1 MTMEP
6 ETEAPEP
13 DSTSSRPWLDLI
25 QDAGKAFESWHQRC
39 DRAKENYA
47 SLKRLSNENGSKEMQ
62 LLYANIEVLKPTIY
76 ARPPVPV
83 CKTRFSDRKPV
94 NRTASEVIERCLMV
108 SFDAER
114 IHDTMLH
121 VRDDVTLF
129 GRGVM
134 WMRYKTEGGQMAG
147 ASGGMV
153 PNTKQDDQGADES
166 DEDEDDDEEGYA
178 EADDFFE
185 YVCYDHVNRQDFLH
199 EPVRTWSEVGWVAR
213 RSWLTREQGMRRFGD
228 SWREIQY
235 VEAENDT
242 AEEYKVEKKAEVWEL
257 WHKGQETVVWV
268 HKGSKEVLD
277 RRDPWL
283 DLDGF
288 YPCPKPAYSVCEPES
303 LIPVP
308 DYLFYRDQL
317 EEVNTLTGRISA
329 LSEALRLKGFYSAG
343 GEDIGTA
350 LEKAFQ
356 SQDDNAVMIPIP
368 TVAALGQGMKDAIMF
383 MPLVEIANTIS
394 ALVVLRKQLIEDIY
408 QISGISD
415 IMRGETKASE
425 TATAQN
431 IKAQFGS
438 VRVRSRQEEM
448 IRVADDA
455 MKIAGEIIAEN
466 FQPQTIMQMC
476 QMDKLVPGALIQ
488 QHEALKAQQ
497 AQMAQQMQQAQQA
510 GQPPQPMPQMPQLPP
525 LPKDAIAAEEVLAL
539 LRNERM
545 RPFILQTASDSTIQP
560 NEDAEKQRRNEFA
573 QAVGNLMVSSG
584 PIVQAAPEAAKLVAE
599 MLRFVT
605 GAYRA
610 GRAMEQ
616 TIDDFIEELSAKAS
630 QPPAPPPPDPKI
642 EAMKMDAQMKQGEA
656 QMRQQEAQMQA
667 QIKQGEAQMRAQ
679 EAQAMM
685 QVKGMEAQA
694 RMAEIQAKAQHDQM
708 MAAMNERLKNMDL
721 QLKGLDLQLA
731 EMRIMEAQTKRP
743 VEVVI

>member
-1 MTMEP
+1 MEP

-47 SLKRLSNENGSKEMQ
+47 SLKRLSNESGSKEMQ

-121 VRDDVTLF
+121 IRDDVTLF

-134 WMRYKTEGGQMAG
+134 WLRYKTEGGMAE
-147 ASGGMV
+147 MV
-153 PNTKQDDQGADES
+153 PNSKQDDQGADE
-166 DEDEDDDEEGYA
+166 DDDETEEGYG

-185 YVCYDHVNRQDFLH
+185 YVCYDHVNRADFLH

-268 HKGSKEVLD
+268 HKGSKELLD

-329 LSEALRLKGFYSAG
+329 LSDALRMKGFYSAG

-356 SQDDNAVMIPIP
+356 SQDDNAVMIPVP
-368 TVAALGQGMKDAIMF
+368 TVAALGQGMQNAILF
-383 MPLVEIANTIS
+383 MPLMEIANTVS
-394 ALVVLRKQLIEDIY
+394 ALVALRKQLIEDIY

-448 IRVADDA
+448 VRVADDA

-497 AQMAQQMQQAQQA
+497 AQMAQQMQQAQQS

-616 TIDDFIEELSAKAS
+616 TIDDFIEELSAKAA
-630 QPPAPPPPDPKI
+630 QPPQPPPPDPKI

-656 QMRQQEAQMQA
+656 QMR
-667 QIKQGEAQMRAQ
+667 AQ
-679 EAQAMM
+679 EMQAMM

-708 MAAMNERLKNMDL
+708 MAGMNERLKQMDL
-721 QLKGLDLQLA
+721 QLKAFDLQLA
-731 EMRIMEAQTKRP
+731 EMRIAETQVKTASQP
-743 VEVVI
+743 FAVEIR

>member
-1 MTMEP
+1 
-6 ETEAPEP
+6 
-13 DSTSSRPWLDLI
+13 
-25 QDAGKAFESWHQRC
+25 
-39 DRAKENYA
+39 
-47 SLKRLSNENGSKEMQ
+47 
-62 LLYANIEVLKPTIY
+62 
-76 ARPPVPV
+76 
-83 CKTRFSDRKPV
+83 
-94 NRTASEVIERCLMV
+94 
-108 SFDAER
+108 
-114 IHDTMLH
+114 
-121 VRDDVTLF
+121 
-129 GRGVM
+129 
-134 WMRYKTEGGQMAG
+134 
-147 ASGGMV
+147 
-153 PNTKQDDQGADES
+153 
-166 DEDEDDDEEGYA
+166 
-178 EADDFFE
+178 
-185 YVCYDHVNRQDFLH
+185 
-199 EPVRTWSEVGWVAR
+199 
-213 RSWLTREQGMRRFGD
+213 MRRFGD

-268 HKGSKEVLD
+268 HKGSKELLD

-329 LSEALRLKGFYSAG
+329 LSDALRMKGFYSAG

-356 SQDDNAVMIPIP
+356 SQDDNAVMIPVP
-368 TVAALGQGMKDAIMF
+368 TVAALGQGMQNAILF
-383 MPLVEIANTIS
+383 MPLMEIANTVS
-394 ALVVLRKQLIEDIY
+394 ALVALRKQLIEDIY

-448 IRVADDA
+448 VRVADDA

-497 AQMAQQMQQAQQA
+497 AQMAQQMQMAQQS

-616 TIDDFIEELSAKAS
+616 TIDDFIEELSTKAA
-630 QPPAPPPPDPKI
+630 QPPQPPPPDPKI
-642 EAMKMDAQMKQGEA
+642 EAMKMDAQ
-656 QMRQQEAQMQA
+656 
-667 QIKQGEAQMRAQ
+667 IKQGEAQMKAQ

-694 RMAEIQAKAQHDQM
+694 RMAEIQAKAQHDQA
-708 MAAMNERLKNMDL
+708 MAQMNERLKNMDL
-721 QLKGLDLQLA
+721 QLKAFDLQLA
-731 EMRIMEAQTKRP
+731 EMRIMEAQTKRL
-743 VEVVI
+743 VEVVL

>member
-1 MTMEP
+1 MEP
-6 ETEAPEP
+6 EEQPET
-13 DSTSSRPWLDLI
+13 DMSARPWLDLI
-25 QDAGKAFESWHQRC
+25 EDAGKAFESWHQRC

-47 SLKRLSNENGSKEMQ
+47 SLKRLSTENGSKEMQ

-114 IHDTMLH
+114 IHDTLLH

-134 WMRYKTEGGQMAG
+134 WLRYRTEGGE
-147 ASGGMV
+147 MV
-153 PNTKQDDQGADES
+153 PNSKQDDQGADE
-166 DEDEDDDEEGYA
+166 DEAMPGYG

-228 SWREIQY
+228 SWQNIQY

-268 HKGSKEVLD
+268 HKGSKELLD

-329 LSEALRLKGFYSAG
+329 LAEALRLKGFYSAG

-356 SQDDNAVMIPIP
+356 SQDDNAVMIPVP
-368 TVAALGQGMKDAIMF
+368 TVAALGQGMKDAILF

-394 ALVVLRKQLIEDIY
+394 ALVTLRKQLIEDIY

-415 IMRGETKASE
+415 IMRGETKATE

-488 QHEALKAQQ
+488 QHQALQAQQ

-573 QAVGNLMVSSG
+573 QAVGNLMVNSG

-630 QPPAPPPPDPKI
+630 QPPAPPPPDPKL
-642 EAMKMDAQMKQGEA
+642 EAMKMD
-656 QMRQQEAQMQA
+656 A
-667 QIKQGEAQMRAQ
+667 QIKQGEAQMKAQ

-694 RMAEIQAKAQHDQM
+694 RMAEIQAKAQHDQA
-708 MAAMNERLKNMDL
+708 MAQMNERLKNMDL
-721 QLKGLDLQLA
+721 QLKAFDLQLA

-743 VEVVI
+743 AEVVI

>member
-1 MTMEP
+1 
-6 ETEAPEP
+6 
-13 DSTSSRPWLDLI
+13 
-25 QDAGKAFESWHQRC
+25 
-39 DRAKENYA
+39 
-47 SLKRLSNENGSKEMQ
+47 
-62 LLYANIEVLKPTIY
+62 
-76 ARPPVPV
+76 
-83 CKTRFSDRKPV
+83 
-94 NRTASEVIERCLMV
+94 
-108 SFDAER
+108 
-114 IHDTMLH
+114 
-121 VRDDVTLF
+121 
-129 GRGVM
+129 
-134 WMRYKTEGGQMAG
+134 
-147 ASGGMV
+147 
-153 PNTKQDDQGADES
+153 
-166 DEDEDDDEEGYA
+166 
-178 EADDFFE
+178 
-185 YVCYDHVNRQDFLH
+185 
-199 EPVRTWSEVGWVAR
+199 
-213 RSWLTREQGMRRFGD
+213 
-228 SWREIQY
+228 
-235 VEAENDT
+235 
-242 AEEYKVEKKAEVWEL
+242 
-257 WHKGQETVVWV
+257 
-268 HKGSKEVLD
+268 
-277 RRDPWL
+277 
-283 DLDGF
+283 
-288 YPCPKPAYSVCEPES
+288 
-303 LIPVP
+303 
-308 DYLFYRDQL
+308 
-317 EEVNTLTGRISA
+317 
-329 LSEALRLKGFYSAG
+329 
-343 GEDIGTA
+343 
-350 LEKAFQ
+350 
-356 SQDDNAVMIPIP
+356 
-368 TVAALGQGMKDAIMF
+368 
-383 MPLVEIANTIS
+383 
-394 ALVVLRKQLIEDIY
+394 
-408 QISGISD
+408 
-415 IMRGETKASE
+415 
-425 TATAQN
+425 
-431 IKAQFGS
+431 
-438 VRVRSRQEEM
+438 
-448 IRVADDA
+448 
-455 MKIAGEIIAEN
+455 
-466 FQPQTIMQMC
+466 
-476 QMDKLVPGALIQ
+476 
-488 QHEALKAQQ
+488 
-497 AQMAQQMQQAQQA
+497 MAQQMQQAQQA

>member
-1 MTMEP
+1 MEP

-25 QDAGKAFESWHQRC
+25 QDAGKAFESWHARC

-47 SLKRLSNENGSKEMQ
+47 SLKRLSNESGSKEMQ

-121 VRDDVTLF
+121 IRDDVTLF

-134 WMRYKTEGGQMAG
+134 WLRYKTEGGMAE
-147 ASGGMV
+147 MV
-153 PNTKQDDQGADES
+153 PNSKQDDQGADE
-166 DEDEDDDEEGYA
+166 DETEEGYG

-185 YVCYDHVNRQDFLH
+185 YVCYDHVNRQDFVH

-268 HKGSKEVLD
+268 HKGSKELLD

-283 DLDGF
+283 SLDGF

-317 EEVNTLTGRISA
+317 EEVNTLTARISA
-329 LSEALRLKGFYSAG
+329 LSDALRMKGFYSAG

-356 SQDDNAVMIPIP
+356 SQDDNAVMIPVP
-368 TVAALGQGMKDAIMF
+368 TVAALGQGMQNAILF
-383 MPLVEIANTIS
+383 MPLMEIANTVS
-394 ALVVLRKQLIEDIY
+394 ALVALRKQLIEDIY

-448 IRVADDA
+448 VRVADDA

-497 AQMAQQMQQAQQA
+497 AQMAQQMQLAQQS

-616 TIDDFIEELSAKAS
+616 TIDDFIEELSAKAA
-630 QPPAPPPPDPKI
+630 QPPQPPPPDPKI

-656 QMRQQEAQMQA
+656 QMR
-667 QIKQGEAQMRAQ
+667 AQ
-679 EAQAMM
+679 EMQAMM

-708 MAAMNERLKNMDL
+708 MAGMNERLKQMDL
-721 QLKGLDLQLA
+721 QLKAFDLQLA
-731 EMRIMEAQTKRP
+731 EMRLAETQVKTASQP
-743 VEVVI
+743 FAVEIR

>member
-1 MTMEP
+1 MEP

-83 CKTRFSDRKPV
+83 CKTRFSDRKPI

-121 VRDDVTLF
+121 IRDDVTLF

-134 WMRYKTEGGQMAG
+134 WLRYKTEGGMAE
-147 ASGGMV
+147 MV
-153 PNTKQDDQGADES
+153 PNSKQDDQGADEGN
-166 DEDEDDDEEGYA
+166 EAEEGYG
-178 EADDFFE
+178 EGADDFFE
-185 YVCYDHVNRQDFLH
+185 YVCYDHVNRQDFVH

-268 HKGSKEVLD
+268 HKGSKELLD

-283 DLDGF
+283 SLDGF

-317 EEVNTLTGRISA
+317 EEVNTLTARISA
-329 LSEALRLKGFYSAG
+329 LSDALRMKGFYSAG

-356 SQDDNAVMIPIP
+356 SQDDNAVMIPVP
-368 TVAALGQGMKDAIMF
+368 TVAALGQGMQNAILF
-383 MPLVEIANTIS
+383 MPLMEIANTVS
-394 ALVVLRKQLIEDIY
+394 ALVALRKQLIEDIY

-448 IRVADDA
+448 VRVADDA

-476 QMDKLVPGALIQ
+476 QLDKLVPGALIQ

-497 AQMAQQMQQAQQA
+497 AQMAQQMQLAQQS

-525 LPKDAIAAEEVLAL
+525 LPKDAIAAEGVLAL

-616 TIDDFIEELSAKAS
+616 TIDDFIEELSAKAA
-630 QPPAPPPPDPKI
+630 QPPQPPPPDPKI

-656 QMRQQEAQMQA
+656 QMR
-667 QIKQGEAQMRAQ
+667 AQ
-679 EAQAMM
+679 EMQAMM

-708 MAAMNERLKNMDL
+708 MAGMTERLKQMDL
-721 QLKGLDLQLA
+721 QLKAFDLQLA
-731 EMRIMEAQTKRP
+731 EMRLAETQVKTASQP
-743 VEVVI
+743 FAVEIR

>member
-1 MTMEP
+1 MEP

-25 QDAGKAFESWHQRC
+25 QDAGKAFESWHARC

-47 SLKRLSNENGSKEMQ
+47 SLKRLSNESGSKEMQ

-121 VRDDVTLF
+121 IRDDVTLF

-134 WMRYKTEGGQMAG
+134 WLRYKTEGGMAE
-147 ASGGMV
+147 MV
-153 PNTKQDDQGADES
+153 PNSKQDDQGADEN
-166 DEDEDDDEEGYA
+166 DEDEAEEGYGEGA
-178 EADDFFE
+178 EDFFE
-185 YVCYDHVNRQDFLH
+185 YVCYDHVNRADFLH

-268 HKGSKEVLD
+268 HKGSKELLD

-329 LSEALRLKGFYSAG
+329 LSDALRMKGFYSAG

-356 SQDDNAVMIPIP
+356 SQDDNAVMIPVP
-368 TVAALGQGMKDAIMF
+368 TVAALGQGMQNAILF
-383 MPLVEIANTIS
+383 MPLMEIANTVS
-394 ALVVLRKQLIEDIY
+394 ALVALRKQLIEDIY

-448 IRVADDA
+448 VRVADDA

-497 AQMAQQMQQAQQA
+497 AQMAQQMQMAQQS

-616 TIDDFIEELSAKAS
+616 TIDDFIEELSAKAA
-630 QPPAPPPPDPKI
+630 QPPQPPPPDPKI
-642 EAMKMDAQMKQGEA
+642 EAMKMDM
-656 QMRQQEAQMQA
+656 
-667 QIKQGEAQMRAQ
+667 QIKQGEAQVRQQ
-679 EAQAMM
+679 ETQAMM

-694 RMAEIQAKAQHDQM
+694 RMAEIQAKAQHDQS
-708 MAAMNERLKNMDL
+708 MAAMNERLKQMDL
-721 QLKGLDLQLA
+721 QLKAFDLQLA
-731 EMRIMEAQTKRP
+731 EMRLAETQVKTASQP
-743 VEVVI
+743 FAVEIR

>member
-1 MTMEP
+1 MEP

-13 DSTSSRPWLDLI
+13 ESMSSRPWLDLI
-25 QDAGKAFESWHQRC
+25 EDAGKAFDAWHQRC

-47 SLKRLSNENGSKEMQ
+47 SLKRLSTENGSKEMQ

-134 WMRYKTEGGQMAG
+134 WLRYKTEGGMAE
-147 ASGGMV
+147 MV
-153 PNTKQDDQGADES
+153 PNSKQDDQGADEGG
-166 DEDEDDDEEGYA
+166 DEDEAEDEAMPGYG

-185 YVCYDHVNRQDFLH
+185 YVCYDHVNRQDFVH

-228 SWREIQY
+228 SWQNIQY

-257 WHKGQETVVWV
+257 WHRGQETVVWV
-268 HKGSKEVLD
+268 HKGSKELLD

-368 TVAALGQGMKDAIMF
+368 TVAALGQGMKDAILF

-630 QPPAPPPPDPKI
+630 QPPAPPPPDPKL
-642 EAMKMDAQMKQGEA
+642 EAMKMD
-656 QMRQQEAQMQA
+656 A
-667 QIKQGEAQMRAQ
+667 QIKQGEAQMKAQ

-694 RMAEIQAKAQHDQM
+694 RMAEIQAKAQHDQA
-708 MAAMNERLKNMDL
+708 MAQMNERLKNMDL

-743 VEVVI
+743 VEVMI

>member
-1 MTMEP
+1 MEP
-6 ETEAPEP
+6 KEQPETDMSA
-13 DSTSSRPWLDLI
+13 RPWVDLI
-25 QDAGKAFESWHQRC
+25 NDAGKAFEAWHQRC

-47 SLKRLSNENGSKEMQ
+47 SLKRLSTENGSKEMQ

-134 WMRYKTEGGQMAG
+134 WMRYKTEGGMAK
-147 ASGGMV
+147 MV
-153 PNTKQDDQGADES
+153 PNSKQDDQGADE
-166 DEDEDDDEEGYA
+166 DDDEAEEGYG
-178 EADDFFE
+178 EANDFFE

-257 WHKGQETVVWV
+257 WHRGQETVVWV
-268 HKGSKEVLD
+268 HKGSKELLD

-383 MPLVEIANTIS
+383 MPLMEIANTIT
-394 ALVVLRKQLIEDIY
+394 ALVALRKQLIEDIY

-466 FQPQTIMQMC
+466 FQPQTILQMC

-497 AQMAQQMQQAQQA
+497 AQMAQQMQQA
-510 GQPPQPMPQMPQLPP
+510 GQPPQPMPQLPQLPP
-525 LPKDAIAAEEVLAL
+525 LPKDAIAAEEVFAL

-630 QPPAPPPPDPKI
+630 QPPPPPPPDPKV
-642 EAMKMDAQMKQGEA
+642 EAMKMD
-656 QMRQQEAQMQA
+656 A

-708 MAAMNERLKNMDL
+708 MAQMNERLKNMDL
-721 QLKGLDLQLA
+721 QLKAFDLQLA
-731 EMRIMEAQTKRP
+731 EMRLMEAQQPREI
-743 VEVVI
+743 VA

>member
-1 MTMEP
+1 MEP

-25 QDAGKAFESWHQRC
+25 QDAGKAFESWHARC

-47 SLKRLSNENGSKEMQ
+47 SLKRLSNESGSKEMQ

-121 VRDDVTLF
+121 IRDDVTLF

-134 WMRYKTEGGQMAG
+134 WMRYKTEGGMVDA
-147 ASGGMV
+147 V
-153 PNTKQDDQGADES
+153 PNTKQDDQGADE
-166 DEDEDDDEEGYA
+166 DEAEEGYG
-178 EADDFFE
+178 EVDDFFE
-185 YVCYDHVNRQDFLH
+185 YVCYDHVNRADFLH

-268 HKGSKEVLD
+268 HKGSKELLD

-283 DLDGF
+283 SLDGF

-329 LSEALRLKGFYSAG
+329 LSDALRMKGFYSAG

-356 SQDDNAVMIPIP
+356 SQDDNAVMIPVP
-368 TVAALGQGMKDAIMF
+368 TVAALGQGMQNAILF
-383 MPLVEIANTIS
+383 MPLMEIANTVS
-394 ALVVLRKQLIEDIY
+394 ALVALRKQLIEDIY

-448 IRVADDA
+448 VRVADDA

-497 AQMAQQMQQAQQA
+497 AQMAQQMQLAQQS

-616 TIDDFIEELSAKAS
+616 TIDDFIEELSAKAA
-630 QPPAPPPPDPKI
+630 QPPPQPPPDPKI
-642 EAMKMDAQMKQGEA
+642 EAMKMDAQM
-656 QMRQQEAQMQA
+656 RQQEAQIDA
-667 QIKQGEAQMRAQ
+667 QMKQGEAQMRAQ
-679 EAQAMM
+679 EMQAMM

-708 MAAMNERLKNMDL
+708 MAGMNERLKQMDL
-721 QLKGLDLQLA
+721 QLKAFDLQLA
-731 EMRIMEAQTKRP
+731 EMRLAETQVKTASQP
-743 VEVVI
+743 FAVEIR

>member
-1 MTMEP
+1 MEP

-25 QDAGKAFESWHQRC
+25 QDAGKAFESWHARC

-47 SLKRLSNENGSKEMQ
+47 SLKRLSNESGSKEMQ

-121 VRDDVTLF
+121 IRDDVTLF

-134 WMRYKTEGGQMAG
+134 WMRYKTEGGMAE
-147 ASGGMV
+147 MV
-153 PNTKQDDQGADES
+153 PNSKQDDQGADE
-166 DEDEDDDEEGYA
+166 DETEEGYG

-213 RSWLTREQGMRRFGD
+213 RSWLTREHGMRRFGD

-268 HKGSKEVLD
+268 HKGSKELLD

-283 DLDGF
+283 SLDGF

-317 EEVNTLTGRISA
+317 EEVNTLTARISA
-329 LSEALRLKGFYSAG
+329 LSDALRMKGFYSAG

-356 SQDDNAVMIPIP
+356 SQDDNAVMIPVP
-368 TVAALGQGMKDAIMF
+368 TVAALGQGMQNAILF
-383 MPLVEIANTIS
+383 MPLMEIANTVS
-394 ALVVLRKQLIEDIY
+394 ALVALRKQLIEDIY

-448 IRVADDA
+448 VRVADDA

-497 AQMAQQMQQAQQA
+497 AQMAQQMQLAQQS

-616 TIDDFIEELSAKAS
+616 TIDDFIEELSAKAA
-630 QPPAPPPPDPKI
+630 QPPPQPPPDPKI
-642 EAMKMDAQMKQGEA
+642 EAMKMDM
-656 QMRQQEAQMQA
+656 
-667 QIKQGEAQMRAQ
+667 QIKQGEAQVRQQ
-679 EAQAMM
+679 ETQAMM

-708 MAAMNERLKNMDL
+708 MAGMNERLKQMDL
-721 QLKGLDLQLA
+721 QLKAFDLQLA
-731 EMRIMEAQTKRP
+731 EMRIAETQVKTASQP
-743 VEVVI
+743 FAVEIR

>member
-1 MTMEP
+1 MMEP
-6 ETEAPEP
+6 EEQPET
-13 DSTSSRPWLDLI
+13 DMTARPWADLI
-25 QDAGKAFESWHQRC
+25 TDAGKAFEAWHQRC

-47 SLKRLSNENGSKEMQ
+47 SLKRLANESGAKEMQ

-76 ARPPVPV
+76 ARPPIPV

-94 NRTASEVIERCLMV
+94 NRAASEVIERCLTV
-108 SFDAER
+108 SFDQER
-114 IHDTMLH
+114 IHESLIH
-121 VRDDVTLF
+121 VRDDLTLF
-129 GRGVM
+129 GRGVL
-134 WMRYKTEGGQMAG
+134 WLRYRTEGQMT
-147 ASGGMV
+147 
-153 PNTKQDDQGADES
+153 PNTKQDEEGAE
-166 DEDEDDDEEGYA
+166 DEEGEQVEDFA
-178 EADDFFE
+178 EFTS
-185 YVCYDHVNRQDFLH
+185 YDHLNRKDFLH

-228 SWREIQY
+228 AWQNIQY
-235 VEAENDT
+235 VEGENDT

-257 WHKGQETVVWV
+257 WHKGQETVVWL
-268 HKGSKEVLD
+268 HTGSKELLD
-277 RRDPWL
+277 RRAPWL

-288 YPCPKPAYSVCEPES
+288 FPCPKPAYSVCEPES

-329 LSEALRLKGFYSAG
+329 LADALRLKGFYSAG
-343 GEDIGTA
+343 GEDVGTA

-356 SQDDNAVMIPIP
+356 SQDDNAVMIPVP
-368 TVAALGQGMKDAIMF
+368 TVAALGQGMRDAVLW
-383 MPLVEIANTIS
+383 MPLMDVASTIT
-394 ALVVLRKQLIEDIY
+394 ALVALRKQLIEDIY

-415 IMRGETKASE
+415 IMRGDTQASE

-448 IRVADDA
+448 VRLADDA

-466 FQPQTIMQMC
+466 FQPQTILQMC
-476 QMDKLVPGALIQ
+476 QMDRLVPGALIQ
-488 QHEALKAQQ
+488 QHQALKAQQ
-497 AQMAQQMQQAQQA
+497 AQMAQIAQQAQQA
-510 GQPPQPMPQMPQLPP
+510 GQPPPQMPPLPQLPP

-545 RPFILQTASDSTIQP
+545 RPFALQTASDSTIQP

-573 QAVGNLMVSSG
+573 QAVGNLLVSSG
-584 PIVQAAPEAAKLVAE
+584 PIVQAEPAAGKLVAE

-610 GRAMEQ
+610 GRDMEQ
-616 TIDDFIEELSAKAS
+616 TIDDFIEELSTKAA
-630 QPPAPPPPDPKI
+630 QPPPPPPPDPKL
-642 EAMKMDAQMKQGEA
+642 EQMKMD
-656 QMRQQEAQMQA
+656 A
-667 QIKQGEAQMRAQ
+667 QIKQGEAQIRAQ
-679 EAQAMM
+679 EMQAEM

-708 MAAMNERLKNMDL
+708 MAQMNERLKNMDL
-721 QLKGLDLQLA
+721 QLKAFDLQLA
-731 EMRIMEAQTKRP
+731 EMRVAEMRIMEVQSNRP
-743 VEVVI
+743 VEVVL

>member
-1 MTMEP
+1 MEP

-47 SLKRLSNENGSKEMQ
+47 SLKRLSNESGSKEMQ

-108 SFDAER
+108 SFDSER

-121 VRDDVTLF
+121 IRDDVTLF

-134 WMRYKTEGGQMAG
+134 WLRYKTEGGMAE
-147 ASGGMV
+147 MV
-153 PNTKQDDQGADES
+153 PNSKQDDQGADE
-166 DEDEDDDEEGYA
+166 DEAEEGYG

-185 YVCYDHVNRQDFLH
+185 YVCYDHVNRQDFVH

-268 HKGSKEVLD
+268 HKGSKELLD

-283 DLDGF
+283 SLDGF

-317 EEVNTLTGRISA
+317 EEVNTLTARISA
-329 LSEALRLKGFYSAG
+329 LSDALRMKGFYSAG

-356 SQDDNAVMIPIP
+356 SQDDNAVMIPVP
-368 TVAALGQGMKDAIMF
+368 TVAALGQGMQNAILF
-383 MPLVEIANTIS
+383 MPLMEIANTVS
-394 ALVVLRKQLIEDIY
+394 ALVALRKQLIEDIY

-448 IRVADDA
+448 VRVADDA

-497 AQMAQQMQQAQQA
+497 AQMAQQMQMAQQS

-616 TIDDFIEELSAKAS
+616 TIDDFIEELSAKAA
-630 QPPAPPPPDPKI
+630 QPPQPPPPDPRL

-656 QMRQQEAQMQA
+656 QMR
-667 QIKQGEAQMRAQ
+667 AQ
-679 EAQAMM
+679 EMQAMM

-708 MAAMNERLKNMDL
+708 MAGMNERLKQMDL
-721 QLKGLDLQLA
+721 QLKAFDLQLA
-731 EMRIMEAQTKRP
+731 EMRIAETQVKTASQP
-743 VEVVI
+743 FAVEIR

>member
-1 MTMEP
+1 MEP

-25 QDAGKAFESWHQRC
+25 QDAGKAFESWHARC

-47 SLKRLSNENGSKEMQ
+47 SLKRLSNESGSKEMQ

-121 VRDDVTLF
+121 IRDDVTLF

-134 WMRYKTEGGQMAG
+134 WLRYKTEGGMAE
-147 ASGGMV
+147 MV
-153 PNTKQDDQGADES
+153 PNSKQDDQGADD
-166 DEDEDDDEEGYA
+166 DEAEEGYG

-185 YVCYDHVNRQDFLH
+185 YVCYDHVNRADFLH

-268 HKGSKEVLD
+268 HKGSKELLD

-283 DLDGF
+283 SLDGF

-329 LSEALRLKGFYSAG
+329 LSDALRMKGFYSAG

-356 SQDDNAVMIPIP
+356 SQDDNAVMIPVP
-368 TVAALGQGMKDAIMF
+368 TVAALGQGMQNAILF
-383 MPLVEIANTIS
+383 MPLMEIANTVS
-394 ALVVLRKQLIEDIY
+394 ALVALRKQLIEDIY

-448 IRVADDA
+448 VRVADDA

-488 QHEALKAQQ
+488 QHAALKAQQ
-497 AQMAQQMQQAQQA
+497 AQMAQQMQMAQQS

-616 TIDDFIEELSAKAS
+616 TIDDFIEELSAKAA
-630 QPPAPPPPDPKI
+630 QPPPQPPPDPKI

-656 QMRQQEAQMQA
+656 QMR
-667 QIKQGEAQMRAQ
+667 AQ
-679 EAQAMM
+679 EMQAMM

-708 MAAMNERLKNMDL
+708 MAGMNERLKQMDL
-721 QLKGLDLQLA
+721 QLKTFDLQLA
-731 EMRIMEAQTKRP
+731 EMRIAETQVKTASQP
-743 VEVVI
+743 FAVEIR

>member
-1 MTMEP
+1 MEP

-25 QDAGKAFESWHQRC
+25 QDAGKAFESWHARC

-47 SLKRLSNENGSKEMQ
+47 SLKRLSNESGSKEMQ

-121 VRDDVTLF
+121 IRDDVTLF

-134 WMRYKTEGGQMAG
+134 WLRYKTEGGMVDA
-147 ASGGMV
+147 V
-153 PNTKQDDQGADES
+153 PNTKQDDQGADE
-166 DEDEDDDEEGYA
+166 DEAEEGYGEGA
-178 EADDFFE
+178 EDFFE
-185 YVCYDHVNRQDFLH
+185 YVCYDHVNRADFLH

-268 HKGSKEVLD
+268 HKGSKELLD

-283 DLDGF
+283 SLDGF

-317 EEVNTLTGRISA
+317 EEVNTLTARISA
-329 LSEALRLKGFYSAG
+329 LSDALRMKGFYSAG

-356 SQDDNAVMIPIP
+356 SQDDNAVMIPVP
-368 TVAALGQGMKDAIMF
+368 TVAALGQGMQNAILF
-383 MPLVEIANTIS
+383 MPLMEIANTVS
-394 ALVVLRKQLIEDIY
+394 ALVALRKQLIEDIY

-448 IRVADDA
+448 VRVADDA

-497 AQMAQQMQQAQQA
+497 AQMAQQMQMAQQS

-616 TIDDFIEELSAKAS
+616 TIDDFIEELSAKAA
-630 QPPAPPPPDPKI
+630 QPPQPPPPDPKL

-656 QMRQQEAQMQA
+656 QMR
-667 QIKQGEAQMRAQ
+667 AQ
-679 EAQAMM
+679 EMQAMM

-708 MAAMNERLKNMDL
+708 MAGMNERLKQMDL
-721 QLKGLDLQLA
+721 QLKAFDLQLA
-731 EMRIMEAQTKRP
+731 EMRLTETQVKTASQP
-743 VEVVI
+743 FAVEIR

>member
-1 MTMEP
+1 MEP
-6 ETEAPEP
+6 EEQPET
-13 DSTSSRPWLDLI
+13 DMSARPWLDLI
-25 QDAGKAFESWHQRC
+25 NDALKAFEAWHQRC

-47 SLKRLSNENGSKEMQ
+47 SLKRLSTENGSREMQ
-62 LLYANIEVLKPTIY
+62 LLYANMEVLRPTIY

-94 NRTASEVIERCLMV
+94 KRTASEVVERCLLV
-108 SFDAER
+108 SFDVER
-114 IHDTMLH
+114 IHQTMLH
-121 VRDDVTLF
+121 VRDDVTLYA
-129 GRGVM
+129 RGCV
-134 WMRYKTEGGQMAG
+134 WLRYQTEGELIEPALN
-147 ASGGMV
+147 A
-153 PNTKQDDQGADES
+153 KQDEDSADNETGPMV
-166 DEDEDDDEEGYA
+166 EGFEER
-178 EADDFFE
+178 
-185 YVCYDHVNRQDFLH
+185 VCYDHVNRKDFLH
-199 EPVRTWSEVGWVAR
+199 EPARTWSEVGWVAR

-228 SWREIQY
+228 AWQNIQY
-235 VEAENDT
+235 VEGENDT

-257 WHKGQETVVWV
+257 WHKAQKTVVWL
-268 HKGSKEVLD
+268 HSSSKELLD

-288 YPCPKPAYSVCEPES
+288 FPCPKPAYGVCEPES

-317 EEVNTLTGRISA
+317 DEVNTLTGRIAA
-329 LSEALRLKGFYSAG
+329 LAEALRLKGFYSAG

-356 SQDDNAVMIPIP
+356 SQDDNAVMIPVP
-368 TVAALGQGMKDAIMF
+368 TVAALGQGMRDAVLW
-383 MPLVEIANTIS
+383 MPLIDVANTIT
-394 ALVVLRKQLIEDIY
+394 ALVALRKQLIEDIY

-415 IMRGETKASE
+415 IMRGETKATE

-438 VRVRSRQEEM
+438 VRVRTRQEEM
-448 IRVADDA
+448 IRIADDV
-455 MKIAGEIIAEN
+455 MKLAGEIIAEN

-476 QMDKLVPGALIQ
+476 QLEKLVPAALIQ
-488 QHEALKAQQ
+488 QHQALQAQQ
-497 AQMAQQMQQAQQA
+497 AQMAQMQQP
-510 GQPPQPMPQMPQLPP
+510 GQPPQPMPQLPP
-525 LPKDAIAAEEVLAL
+525 LPKDAIAAEEVFAL

-610 GRAMEQ
+610 GRDMEQ
-616 TIDDFIEELSAKAS
+616 TIDDFIEQAAQKAA
-630 QPPAPPPPDPKI
+630 QPPSPPPPDPKL
-642 EAMKMDAQMKQGEA
+642 EAMKMD
-656 QMRQQEAQMQA
+656 A
-667 QIKQGEAQMRAQ
+667 QIKQGEAQIRAQ
-679 EAQAMM
+679 EMQAEM
-685 QVKGMEAQA
+685 QVKSMEAQA
-694 RMAEIQAKAQHDQM
+694 RMAEIQAKAQHDRA
-708 MAAMNERLKNMDL
+708 MAQMNERMKNMDL

-731 EMRIMEAQTKRP
+731 EMRLMEARQPREIVT
-743 VEVVI
+743 

>member
-1 MTMEP
+1 MEP

-25 QDAGKAFESWHQRC
+25 QDAGKAFESWHARC

-47 SLKRLSNENGSKEMQ
+47 SLKRLSNESGSKEMQ

-83 CKTRFSDRKPV
+83 CKTRFSDRKPI

-121 VRDDVTLF
+121 IRDDVTLF

-134 WMRYKTEGGQMAG
+134 WLRYKTEGGMAE
-147 ASGGMV
+147 MV
-153 PNTKQDDQGADES
+153 PNSKQDDQGADED
-166 DEDEDDDEEGYA
+166 DEDEAEEGYG
-178 EADDFFE
+178 EGADDFFE

-268 HKGSKEVLD
+268 HKGSKELLD

-283 DLDGF
+283 SLDGF

-329 LSEALRLKGFYSAG
+329 LSDALRMKGFYSAG

-356 SQDDNAVMIPIP
+356 SQDDNAVMIPVP
-368 TVAALGQGMKDAIMF
+368 TVAALGQGMQNAILF
-383 MPLVEIANTIS
+383 MPLMEIANTVS
-394 ALVVLRKQLIEDIY
+394 ALVTLRKQLIEDIY

-448 IRVADDA
+448 VRVADDA

-476 QMDKLVPGALIQ
+476 QLDKLVPGALIQ

-497 AQMAQQMQQAQQA
+497 AQMAQQMQQAQQS

-616 TIDDFIEELSAKAS
+616 TIDDFIEELSAKAA
-630 QPPAPPPPDPKI
+630 QPPPQPPPDPKI

-656 QMRQQEAQMQA
+656 QMR
-667 QIKQGEAQMRAQ
+667 AQ
-679 EAQAMM
+679 EMQAMM

-694 RMAEIQAKAQHDQM
+694 RMAEIQAKAQHDQA
-708 MAAMNERLKNMDL
+708 MAGMNERLKNMDL
-721 QLKGLDLQLA
+721 QLKAFDLQLA
-731 EMRIMEAQTKRP
+731 EMRLAETQVKTASQP
-743 VEVVI
+743 FAVEIR

>member
-1 MTMEP
+1 MEP

-25 QDAGKAFESWHQRC
+25 QDAGKAFESWHARC

-47 SLKRLSNENGSKEMQ
+47 SLKRLSNESGSKEMQ

-121 VRDDVTLF
+121 IRDDVTLF

-134 WMRYKTEGGQMAG
+134 WLRYKTEGGMAE
-147 ASGGMV
+147 MV
-153 PNTKQDDQGADES
+153 PNSKQDDQGADED
-166 DEDEDDDEEGYA
+166 DEDEAEEGYG

-268 HKGSKEVLD
+268 HKGSKELLD

-283 DLDGF
+283 SLDGF

-329 LSEALRLKGFYSAG
+329 LSDALRMKGFYSAG

-356 SQDDNAVMIPIP
+356 SQDDNAVMIPVP
-368 TVAALGQGMKDAIMF
+368 TVAALGQGMQNAILF
-383 MPLVEIANTIS
+383 MPLMEIANTVS
-394 ALVVLRKQLIEDIY
+394 ALVALRKQLIEDIY

-448 IRVADDA
+448 VRVADDA

-476 QMDKLVPGALIQ
+476 QMDKLVPSALIQ

-497 AQMAQQMQQAQQA
+497 AQMAQQMQLAQQS

-616 TIDDFIEELSAKAS
+616 TIDDFIEELSAKAA
-630 QPPAPPPPDPKI
+630 QPPQPPPPDPKL

-656 QMRQQEAQMQA
+656 QMRAQEMQA
-667 QIKQGEAQMRAQ
+667 R
-679 EAQAMM
+679 M

-708 MAAMNERLKNMDL
+708 MAGMNERLKQMDL
-721 QLKGLDLQLA
+721 QLKAFDLQLA
-731 EMRIMEAQTKRP
+731 EMRIAETRVKTASQPFK
-743 VEVVI
+743 VELF

>member
-1 MTMEP
+1 MEP

-25 QDAGKAFESWHQRC
+25 QDAGKAFESWHARC

-47 SLKRLSNENGSKEMQ
+47 SLKRLSNESGSKEMQ

-121 VRDDVTLF
+121 IRDDVTLF

-134 WMRYKTEGGQMAG
+134 WLRYKTEGGMAE
-147 ASGGMV
+147 MV
-153 PNTKQDDQGADES
+153 PNSKQDDQGADED
-166 DEDEDDDEEGYA
+166 DENEAEEGYG

-185 YVCYDHVNRQDFLH
+185 YVCYDHVNRADFLH

-268 HKGSKEVLD
+268 HKGSKELLD

-283 DLDGF
+283 SLDGF

-317 EEVNTLTGRISA
+317 EEVNTLTARISA
-329 LSEALRLKGFYSAG
+329 LSDALRMKGFYSAG

-356 SQDDNAVMIPIP
+356 SQDDNAVMIPVP
-368 TVAALGQGMKDAIMF
+368 TVAALGQGMQNAILF
-383 MPLVEIANTIS
+383 MPLMEIANTVS
-394 ALVVLRKQLIEDIY
+394 ALVALRKQLIEDIY

-448 IRVADDA
+448 VRVSDDA

-497 AQMAQQMQQAQQA
+497 AQMAQQMQQAQQS

-616 TIDDFIEELSAKAS
+616 TIDDFIEELSAKAA
-630 QPPAPPPPDPKI
+630 QPPPQPPPDPKI
-642 EAMKMDAQMKQGEA
+642 EAMKMDM
-656 QMRQQEAQMQA
+656 
-667 QIKQGEAQMRAQ
+667 QIKQGEAQVRQQ
-679 EAQAMM
+679 ETQAMM

-708 MAAMNERLKNMDL
+708 MAGMNERLKQMDL
-721 QLKGLDLQLA
+721 QLKAFDLQLA
-731 EMRIMEAQTKRP
+731 EMRLAETQVKTASQP
-743 VEVVI
+743 FAVEIR

>member
-1 MTMEP
+1 MEP

-25 QDAGKAFESWHQRC
+25 QDAGKAFESWHARC

-47 SLKRLSNENGSKEMQ
+47 SLKRLSNESGSKEMQ

-121 VRDDVTLF
+121 IRDDVTLF

-134 WMRYKTEGGQMAG
+134 WLRYKTEGGMAE
-147 ASGGMV
+147 MV
-153 PNTKQDDQGADES
+153 PNSKQDDQGADE
-166 DEDEDDDEEGYA
+166 DEAEEGYG

-268 HKGSKEVLD
+268 HKGSKELLD

-283 DLDGF
+283 SLDGF

-317 EEVNTLTGRISA
+317 EEVNTLTARISA
-329 LSEALRLKGFYSAG
+329 LSDALRMKGFYSAG

-356 SQDDNAVMIPIP
+356 SQDDNAVMIPVP
-368 TVAALGQGMKDAIMF
+368 TVAALGQGMQNAILF
-383 MPLVEIANTIS
+383 MPLMEIANTVS
-394 ALVVLRKQLIEDIY
+394 ALVALRKQLIEDIY

-448 IRVADDA
+448 VRVADDA

-497 AQMAQQMQQAQQA
+497 AQMAQQMQLAQQS
-510 GQPPQPMPQMPQLPP
+510 GQPSQPMPQMPQLPP

-616 TIDDFIEELSAKAS
+616 TIDDFIEELSAKAA
-630 QPPAPPPPDPKI
+630 QPPPQPPPDPKI

-656 QMRQQEAQMQA
+656 QMR
-667 QIKQGEAQMRAQ
+667 AQ
-679 EAQAMM
+679 EMQAMM

-708 MAAMNERLKNMDL
+708 MAQMNERLKNMDL
-721 QLKGLDLQLA
+721 QLKAFDLQLA

-743 VEVVI
+743 VEVMI

>member
-1 MTMEP
+1 
-6 ETEAPEP
+6 
-13 DSTSSRPWLDLI
+13 
-25 QDAGKAFESWHQRC
+25 
-39 DRAKENYA
+39 
-47 SLKRLSNENGSKEMQ
+47 
-62 LLYANIEVLKPTIY
+62 
-76 ARPPVPV
+76 
-83 CKTRFSDRKPV
+83 
-94 NRTASEVIERCLMV
+94 
-108 SFDAER
+108 
-114 IHDTMLH
+114 
-121 VRDDVTLF
+121 
-129 GRGVM
+129 
-134 WMRYKTEGGQMAG
+134 
-147 ASGGMV
+147 
-153 PNTKQDDQGADES
+153 
-166 DEDEDDDEEGYA
+166 
-178 EADDFFE
+178 
-185 YVCYDHVNRQDFLH
+185 
-199 EPVRTWSEVGWVAR
+199 
-213 RSWLTREQGMRRFGD
+213 MRRFGEA
-228 SWREIQY
+228 WQNIQY
-235 VEAENDT
+235 VEGENDT

-257 WHKGQETVVWV
+257 WHKGQKTVVWL
-268 HKGSKEVLD
+268 HSGSKELLD

-329 LSEALRLKGFYSAG
+329 LAEALRLKGFYSAG

-356 SQDDNAVMIPIP
+356 SQDDNAVMIPVP
-368 TVAALGQGMKDAIMF
+368 TVAALGQGMRDAVLW
-383 MPLVEIANTIS
+383 MPLMDVVNTIT
-394 ALVVLRKQLIEDIY
+394 ALVALRKQVIEDIY

-415 IMRGETKASE
+415 IMRGETKATE

-438 VRVRSRQEEM
+438 VRVRTRQEEM
-448 IRVADDA
+448 IRIADDV
-455 MKIAGEIIAEN
+455 MKLAGEIIAEN
-466 FQPQTIMQMC
+466 FQPQTIVQMC

-488 QHEALKAQQ
+488 QHQALQAQQ

-525 LPKDAIAAEEVLAL
+525 LPKDAIAVEEVLAL

-584 PIVQAAPEAAKLVAE
+584 PIVQAAPEAAQLVAE

-616 TIDDFIEELSAKAS
+616 TIDDFIEQLSAKAS
-630 QPPAPPPPDPKI
+630 QPPPPPPPDPKV
-642 EAMKMDAQMKQGEA
+642 EAMKID
-656 QMRQQEAQMQA
+656 A
-667 QIKQGEAQMRAQ
+667 QIKQGEAQIRAQ
-679 EAQAMM
+679 EMQAEM

-694 RMAEIQAKAQHDQM
+694 RMAEIQAKVQHDQA
-708 MAAMNERLKNMDL
+708 MAQMNERLKNMDL

-743 VEVVI
+743 AEVVL

>member
-1 MTMEP
+1 MEP

-134 WMRYKTEGGQMAG
+134 WLRYKTEGGQMAG

-166 DEDEDDDEEGYA
+166 DEDEDEDEDEGYG

-642 EAMKMDAQMKQGEA
+642 EAMKMDAQM
-656 QMRQQEAQMQA
+656 RQQEAQMQA

>member
-1 MTMEP
+1 MEP

-213 RSWLTREQGMRRFGD
+213 RSEQGMRRFGD

-642 EAMKMDAQMKQGEA
+642 EAMKMDAQM
-656 QMRQQEAQMQA
+656 RQQEAQMQA

>member
-1 MTMEP
+1 MEP

-25 QDAGKAFESWHQRC
+25 QDAGKAFESWHARC

-47 SLKRLSNENGSKEMQ
+47 SLKRLSNESGSKEMQ

-121 VRDDVTLF
+121 IRDDVTLF

-134 WMRYKTEGGQMAG
+134 WLRYKTEGGMAE
-147 ASGGMV
+147 MV
-153 PNTKQDDQGADES
+153 PNSKQDDQGADED
-166 DEDEDDDEEGYA
+166 DEDEAEEGYGEGA
-178 EADDFFE
+178 EDFFE
-185 YVCYDHVNRQDFLH
+185 YVCYDHVNRADFLH

-268 HKGSKEVLD
+268 HKGSKELLD

-283 DLDGF
+283 SLDGF

-317 EEVNTLTGRISA
+317 EEVNTLTARISA
-329 LSEALRLKGFYSAG
+329 LSDALRMKGFYSAG

-356 SQDDNAVMIPIP
+356 SQDDNAVMIPVP
-368 TVAALGQGMKDAIMF
+368 TVAALGQGMQNAILF
-383 MPLVEIANTIS
+383 MPLMEIANTVS
-394 ALVVLRKQLIEDIY
+394 ALVALRKQLIEDIY

-448 IRVADDA
+448 VRVADDA

-497 AQMAQQMQQAQQA
+497 AQMAQQMQLAQQS

-616 TIDDFIEELSAKAS
+616 TIDDFIEELSAKAA
-630 QPPAPPPPDPKI
+630 QPPPQPPPDPKI
-642 EAMKMDAQMKQGEA
+642 EAMKMDM
-656 QMRQQEAQMQA
+656 
-667 QIKQGEAQMRAQ
+667 QIKQGEAQVRQQ
-679 EAQAMM
+679 ETQAMM

-708 MAAMNERLKNMDL
+708 MAGMNERLKQMDL
-721 QLKGLDLQLA
+721 QLKAFDLQLA
-731 EMRIMEAQTKRP
+731 EMRLAETQVKTASQP
-743 VEVVI
+743 FAVEIR

>member
-1 MTMEP
+1 MEP

-13 DSTSSRPWLDLI
+13 ESMSSRPWLDLI
-25 QDAGKAFESWHQRC
+25 EDAGKAFDAWHQRC

-47 SLKRLSNENGSKEMQ
+47 SLKRLSTENGSKEMQ
-62 LLYANIEVLKPTIY
+62 LLYTNIEVLKPTIY

-134 WMRYKTEGGQMAG
+134 WLRYKTEGGMAE
-147 ASGGMV
+147 MV
-153 PNTKQDDQGADES
+153 PNSKQDDQGADEGG
-166 DEDEDDDEEGYA
+166 DEDEAEDEAMPGYG

-185 YVCYDHVNRQDFLH
+185 YVCYDHVNRQDFVH

-228 SWREIQY
+228 SWQNIQY

-257 WHKGQETVVWV
+257 WHRGQETVVWV
-268 HKGSKEVLD
+268 HKGSKELLD

-368 TVAALGQGMKDAIMF
+368 TVAALGQGMKDAILF

-630 QPPAPPPPDPKI
+630 QPPAPPPPDPKL
-642 EAMKMDAQMKQGEA
+642 EAMKMD
-656 QMRQQEAQMQA
+656 A
-667 QIKQGEAQMRAQ
+667 QIKQGEAQMKAQ

-694 RMAEIQAKAQHDQM
+694 RMAEIQAKAQHDQA
-708 MAAMNERLKNMDL
+708 MAQMNERLKNMDL

-743 VEVVI
+743 VEVMI

>member
-1 MTMEP
+1 MEP

-25 QDAGKAFESWHQRC
+25 QDAGKAFESWHARC

-47 SLKRLSNENGSKEMQ
+47 SLKRLSNESGSKEMQ

-121 VRDDVTLF
+121 IRDDVTLF

-134 WMRYKTEGGQMAG
+134 WMRYKTEGGMAE
-147 ASGGMV
+147 MV
-153 PNTKQDDQGADES
+153 PNSKQDDQGAEGG
-166 DEDEDDDEEGYA
+166 DEDEAEEGYG
-178 EADDFFE
+178 EGADDFFE
-185 YVCYDHVNRQDFLH
+185 YVCYDHVNRADFLH

-268 HKGSKEVLD
+268 HKGSKELLD

-283 DLDGF
+283 SLDGF

-317 EEVNTLTGRISA
+317 EEVNTLTARISA
-329 LSEALRLKGFYSAG
+329 LSDALRMKGFYSAG

-356 SQDDNAVMIPIP
+356 SQDDNAVMIPVP
-368 TVAALGQGMKDAIMF
+368 TVAALGQGMQNAILF
-383 MPLVEIANTIS
+383 MPLMEIANTVS
-394 ALVVLRKQLIEDIY
+394 ALVALRKQLIEDIY

-448 IRVADDA
+448 VRVADDA

-497 AQMAQQMQQAQQA
+497 AQMAQQMQMAQQS

-616 TIDDFIEELSAKAS
+616 TIDDFIEELSAKAA
-630 QPPAPPPPDPKI
+630 QPPPQPPPDPKI
-642 EAMKMDAQMKQGEA
+642 EAMKMDM
-656 QMRQQEAQMQA
+656 
-667 QIKQGEAQMRAQ
+667 QIKQGEAQVRQQ
-679 EAQAMM
+679 ETQAMM

-708 MAAMNERLKNMDL
+708 MAGMNERLKQMDL
-721 QLKGLDLQLA
+721 QLKAFDLQLA
-731 EMRIMEAQTKRP
+731 EMRIAETRVKTASQPFK
-743 VEVVI
+743 VELF

>member
-1 MTMEP
+1 MEP

-25 QDAGKAFESWHQRC
+25 QDAGKAFESWHARC

-47 SLKRLSNENGSKEMQ
+47 SLKRLSNESGSKEMQ

-121 VRDDVTLF
+121 IRDDVTLF

-134 WMRYKTEGGQMAG
+134 WLRYKTEGGMAE
-147 ASGGMV
+147 MV
-153 PNTKQDDQGADES
+153 PNSKQDDQGADE
-166 DEDEDDDEEGYA
+166 DEAEEGYG

-185 YVCYDHVNRQDFLH
+185 YVCYDHVNRADFLH

-268 HKGSKEVLD
+268 HKGSKELLD

-283 DLDGF
+283 SLDGF

-329 LSEALRLKGFYSAG
+329 LSDALRMKGFYSAG

-356 SQDDNAVMIPIP
+356 SQDDNAVMIPVP
-368 TVAALGQGMKDAIMF
+368 TVAALGQGMQNAILF
-383 MPLVEIANTIS
+383 MPLMEIANTVS
-394 ALVVLRKQLIEDIY
+394 ALVALRKQLIEDIY

-497 AQMAQQMQQAQQA
+497 AQMAQQMQLAQQS

-616 TIDDFIEELSAKAS
+616 TIDDFIEELSAKAA
-630 QPPAPPPPDPKI
+630 QPPQPPPPDPKI

-656 QMRQQEAQMQA
+656 QMR
-667 QIKQGEAQMRAQ
+667 AQ
-679 EAQAMM
+679 EM
-685 QVKGMEAQA
+685 QA

-708 MAAMNERLKNMDL
+708 MAGMNERLKQMDL
-721 QLKGLDLQLA
+721 QLKAFDLQLA
-731 EMRIMEAQTKRP
+731 EMRLAETQVKTASQP
-743 VEVVI
+743 FAVEIR

>member
-1 MTMEP
+1 MEP

-25 QDAGKAFESWHQRC
+25 QDAGKAFESWHARC

-47 SLKRLSNENGSKEMQ
+47 SLKRLSNESGSKEMQ

-121 VRDDVTLF
+121 IRDDVTLF

-134 WMRYKTEGGQMAG
+134 WLRYKTEGGMAE
-147 ASGGMV
+147 MV
-153 PNTKQDDQGADES
+153 PNSKQDDQGAEGG
-166 DEDEDDDEEGYA
+166 DDEAKEGYG

-185 YVCYDHVNRQDFLH
+185 YVCYDHVNRADFLH

-268 HKGSKEVLD
+268 HKGSKELLD

-317 EEVNTLTGRISA
+317 EEVNTLTARISA
-329 LSEALRLKGFYSAG
+329 LSDALRMKGFYSAG

-356 SQDDNAVMIPIP
+356 SQDDNAVMIPVP
-368 TVAALGQGMKDAIMF
+368 TVAALGQGMQNAILF
-383 MPLVEIANTIS
+383 MPLMEIASTVS
-394 ALVVLRKQLIEDIY
+394 ALVTLRKQLIEDIY

-448 IRVADDA
+448 VRVADDA

-497 AQMAQQMQQAQQA
+497 AQMAQQMQLAQQS

-545 RPFILQTASDSTIQP
+545 RPFVLQTASDSTIQP

-616 TIDDFIEELSAKAS
+616 TIDDFIEELSAKAA
-630 QPPAPPPPDPKI
+630 QPPQPPPPDPKI
-642 EAMKMDAQMKQGEA
+642 EAMKMDAQM
-656 QMRQQEAQMQA
+656 RQQEAQMDA
-667 QIKQGEAQMRAQ
+667 QMKQGEAQMRAQ
-679 EAQAMM
+679 EMQAMM

-708 MAAMNERLKNMDL
+708 MAGMNERLKQMDL
-721 QLKGLDLQLA
+721 QLKAFDLQLA
-731 EMRIMEAQTKRP
+731 EMRLAETQVKTASQP
-743 VEVVI
+743 FAVEIR